1 MARLFLILGLAAVAM
16 ALPYDDDFFPP
27 KYEKTALGESIDR
40 STMKLLKAAYD
51 VASDKNV
58 VSSPLGLM
66 MLLSLFNSG
75 AGPATK
81 EEITKFLGGTDFK
94 QTSESYEELSNR
106 FASLNPEAL
115 TVANKIYVSNQYKLQ
130 DAFSRTANKYHSE
143 VDNLDFSKPA
153 DAAAVINKWADEKT
167 HGNIKEPVSAD
178 MLSPDV
184 AAALF
189 NVIYF
194 KGHWHVP
201 FKAAET
207 REKDFHANDGTVVQ
221 KPTMHL
227 ERSLYYA
234 ESPELKARL
243 VELPYKER
251 GFRMVVVLPD
261 EVDGLPALLEKAA
274 TRGLLSDVFRLRP
287 AGAEVYLDLPKFDIK
302 SKLDF
307 NVILP
312 KIGVSQ
318 LFDEAAPGIVNTPV
332 KVSKAFQEA
341 FIKVDE
347 EGAEAGA
354 FTGAIAVPSSSFYV
368 PPPPIIFN
376 VDRPFLY
383 ALLQGENILFT
394 GTYSH

>member
-1 MARLFLILGLAAVAM
+1 MAKLFLLLGLAAVTM
-16 ALPYDDDFFPP
+16 AVPYDSYFPP
-27 KYEKTALGESIDR
+27 KYEKTPLGESIDR

-51 VASDKNV
+51 VADDKNV

-66 MLLSLFNSG
+66 MLLALFNSG
-75 AGPATK
+75 AGPETK
-81 EEITKFLGGTDFK
+81 EEIIKFLGGTDFK

-115 TVANKIYVSNQYKLQ
+115 TVANKIYVSNQFKLQ
-130 DAFSRTANKYHSE
+130 DSFTRAADKYRSE
-143 VDNLDFSKPA
+143 VDTLDFSKA
-153 DAAAVINKWADEKT
+153 DAAAAIINKWADEKT
-167 HGNIKEPVSAD
+167 HGNIKEPVDAS

-201 FKAAET
+201 FKAANT
-207 REKDFHANDGTVVQ
+207 MDKDFHASDGNVVK

-243 VELPYKER
+243 VELPYKEQ

-261 EVDGLPALLEKAA
+261 EVDGLPAVLEKAA
-274 TRGLLSDVFRLRP
+274 TSGLLSDVFKLRP
-287 AGAEVYLDLPKFDIK
+287 AGAQVHLDLPKFDIK

-312 KIGVSQ
+312 KIGVSK
-318 LFDEAAPGIVNTPV
+318 LFNEAATGIVNAPV

-354 FTGAIAVPSSSFYV
+354 FTGLIAVLESSFYS
-368 PPPPIIFN
+368 PPEPIFFT

-383 ALLQGENILFT
+383 LLLNEDKVIFA
-394 GTYSH
+394 GTYTH